1 MNNKIFI
8 NLLSLAKVLDSWRHL
23 ASFLALIGAS
33 LLIASLVFYLPAIE
47 RLQVPLILITAWGLL
62 GYFYI
67 ASFSKI
73 SLTTSENLNWPQRV
87 KHKLA
92 NFFIKLFFIL
102 FVALL
107 AITTYLTYRLLTV
120 WLV

>member
-73 SLTTSENLNWPQRV
+73 SLTTSENLNWLQRI

>member
-1 MNNKIFI
+1 MNSEIFTH
-8 NLLSLAKVLDSWRHL
+8 LVSLAKVLSPWRYL
-23 ASFLALIGAS
+23 ASLSAVIGTGLLFAS
-33 LLIASLVFYLPAIE
+33 LIFQVPTVD

-73 SLTTSENLNWPQRV
+73 SLTTSENLNWLQRI